1 MNHREPYRTAI
12 IVLAVIFTPFVWLHQ
27 LGQLAY
33 WKLRLAYTRRCNR
46 ILQARIDALTEEAR
60 NRP

>member
-1 MNHREPYRTAI
+1 MNRNKPFATVV

-33 WKLRLAYTRRCNR
+33 WKLRLAYVRRCNR
-46 ILQARIDALTEEAR
+46 ILQARIEALSEKLRT
-60 NRP
+60 P